1 MISPELEAQILRL
14 FHAEHWKVGTI
25 SRQLRVHRNAIQR
38 VLAQHGVPRPSMVR
52 NSKLESFVPFIEET
66 LRRFPS
72 LPASRLFEMC
82 RARGPVG
89 GADHFRHF
97 VATLRPRAPAEAYL
111 RLRTLPGEQAQVDW
125 GHFGALEIGRAHR
138 PLLAFVMVLSFSRRI
153 FLRFYFGGHTA
164 NFLRGHQAAFEHFG
178 GVPRKILYD
187 NLKSAVLERIGDA
200 IRFNPLLV
208 QFATHHCFEPIPVA
222 VARGNEKGRVERAI
236 GYIRRSFFLGRSFRD
251 LDDLNAQALDWC
263 QGPADQRRC
272 PEDERASVRET
283 FEAERPR
290 LLPLPD
296 NPFPVEE
303 RVEVSAGKTP
313 YVRFDGNDYSVPH
326 DKVRR
331 LLVVR
336 ASLVEVRIFDGIE
349 LVATHHRSFD
359 RKAVIEDQ
367 RHIQALVDE
376 KRHARSRRGVD
387 RLSHALPHAQELL
400 RRMAERG
407 ANLGSETSQ
416 LVKLL
421 ELFGS
426 QALDKAIVLALE
438 KDVLHHHAIRQIVE
452 REREQRGLAPALAV
466 ELPDDPRVRG
476 LFVEPH
482 PLTSYDD
489 LIDGPRADEASQAKE
504 DRP

>member
-14 FHAEHWKVGTI
+14 YHAEHWKVGTI
-25 SRQLRVHRNAIQR
+25 SRQLGVYHDAIQR
-38 VLAQHGVPRPSMVR
+38 VLAQHGVPRPALVKD
-52 NSKLESFVPFIEET
+52 SKLEGFVPFIEET

-82 RARGPVG
+82 RARGQVG
-89 GADHFRHF
+89 SADHFRHF

-125 GHFGALEIGRAHR
+125 GHFGTLVIGRAHR
-138 PLLAFVMVLSFSRRI
+138 LLLAFVLVLSFSRRI
-153 FLRFYFGGHTA
+153 FLRFYLGGHTV

-187 NLKSAVLERIGDA
+187 NLKSAVLERVGDA

-208 QFATHHCFEPIPVA
+208 QFAMHHCFEPIPVA
-222 VARGNEKGRVERAI
+222 IARGNEKGRVERAI
-236 GYIRRSFFLGRSFRD
+236 GYIRRSFFLGRPYRD
-251 LDDLNAQALDWC
+251 LDDLNSQALDWC

-272 PEDERASVRET
+272 PEDERASVYQT
-283 FEAERPR
+283 FEAERPH
-290 LLPLPD
+290 LLALPD
-296 NPFPVEE
+296 NLFPIEE

-326 DKVRR
+326 NKVRR

-336 ASLVEVRIFDGIE
+336 ASLVELRIFDGID
-349 LVATHHRSFD
+349 LLATHRRSFD

-367 RHIQALVDE
+367 RHIQALVE
-376 KRHARSRRGVD
+376 HKRHARSRRGLD
-387 RLSHALPHAQELL
+387 RLSHSLPHAQELL

-426 QALDKAIVLALE
+426 KALEHAIVLALE
-438 KDVLHHHAIRQIVE
+438 KDVLHHHAIRQILE
-452 REREQRGLAPALAV
+452 RDREERGLAPRLAV
-466 ELPDDPRVRG
+466 ELPDDPRVRE

-482 PLTSYDD
+482 ALSGYDE
-489 LIDGPRADEASQAKE
+489 LIEGPPADEASEK